1 MLYTRE
7 EIEASRL
14 TTLIDEIVEQLSGH
28 DAASDEYAKMAD
40 QLTKLYKLLQIE
52 TELKLKTNES
62 DMKDRE
68 LDSKI
73 RINERELDAK
83 REEMR
88 ATMRLKEHENEIKEL
103 ETNAKIRQVDVEVM
117 SKEDEIDRR
126 RKISPDTLALIGA
139 NLAGI
144 VVIIG
149 YERMNVITS
158 KALSFVSKLR

>member
-1 MLYTRE
+1 MLYNRR
-7 EIEASRL
+7 EIETSRL
-14 TTLIDEIVEQLSGH
+14 VTLIDEIVEQLSGH

-52 TELKLKTNES
+52 TELKLKTNDQFLKQEENEFS
-62 DMKDRE
+62 ADLKNRE
-68 LDSKI
+68 FGEKVREMNTRTNQLIDEATL
-73 RINERELDAK
+73 RQQELDAK
-83 REEMR
+83 LRIMD
-88 ATMRLKEHENEIKEL
+88 
-103 ETNAKIRQVDVEVM
+103 VDVE
-117 SKEDEIDRR
+117 SKKDEIDRR